1 MDADKCKGCINCMR
15 KCPVQAIRVRN
26 GKASIDYDKCI
37 SCGNCIRS
45 CPNRAISARYDSY
58 DILNGYRYRV
68 ALLPSCMY
76 GQFPHIYDAKLI
88 LNSLKNIGFDHV
100 FEVARASDILSLLKR
115 ELFIMKDYKEAPVI
129 SNVCPAC
136 VELIC
141 SRYHSLADN
150 LLDFLPPLGVAAK
163 LAREE
168 AREKSG
174 LPDGDIGVFYLSPCP
189 AKVQQIKSGYYSNIK
204 ELSGVLSIGETCK
217 KLNLVDVADVRTD
230 DDIKAS
236 NMGIAWSTCGGEAS
250 NIPNTKQLAVDGIES
265 VVGVLKELEDGKLKD
280 IDFVEMRAC
289 QAGCVG
295 GVLNITNTFVAK
307 SKIHTLRKTVLL
319 NKNNV
324 TDKVDKPQEFYK
336 NNWKWETKDVFKLDG
351 NVLKAMEKMSK
362 IETILKALPGLDC
375 GVCGSP
381 TCRTFAEDIVNGT
394 AGDSKC
400 VGRINESFRAGKNAR
415 LEGFLIGRGQRRRR
429 SIHRRPFELG
439 YGTRGGGRRVAHHYE
454 QSQRERRSQTRGR
467 CVRGALRG
475 GCPRR
480 GAAEK
485 GGGGENLAARLG

>member
-129 SNVCPAC
+129 SNVGPAC

-230 DDIKAS
+230 DDIRAS

-415 LEGFLIGRGQRRRR
+415 L
-429 SIHRRPFELG
+429 
-439 YGTRGGGRRVAHHYE
+439 
-454 QSQRERRSQTRGR
+454 
-467 CVRGALRG
+467 
-475 GCPRR
+475 
-480 GAAEK
+480 
-485 GGGGENLAARLG
+485 